1 MTNNLNIFHCIVAKH
16 MSLVKCLLKSGS
28 FFIGLVALF
37 LLNFAIS
44 LYIPGRDPTL
54 DTSFASIFL

>member
-1 MTNNLNIFHCIVAKH
+1 

-37 LLNFAIS
+37 LLNFDIS